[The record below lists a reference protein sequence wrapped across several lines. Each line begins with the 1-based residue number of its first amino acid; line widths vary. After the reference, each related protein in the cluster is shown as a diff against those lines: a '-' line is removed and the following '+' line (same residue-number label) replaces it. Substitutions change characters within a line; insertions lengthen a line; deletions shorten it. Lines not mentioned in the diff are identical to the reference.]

1 MELDEDSKKYCVI
14 NTHRGLFMY
23 NRLPYGIKSAPR
35 IFQREMYNLLRDVPH
50 TVVYLDDILMTGQNT
65 RQI

>member
-23 NRLPYGIKSAPR
+23 NRLPYGIKSAPG